1 MKKIQIV
8 SLLAVVLLFVLSA
21 CSIKNESIPAVSTS
35 SLSTASA
42 TIVPAKTPQTIPTG
56 STGSTGSDLSRSDS
70 QGAVTVVVNPL
81 TLNPTGDTLVFEV
94 SMDTHSVDLSMDLA
108 KLATLSTDNGKT
120 IQAIQWDGPASGGH
134 HVSGKLTF
142 PTFVEQKPVL
152 LGVKQLTL
160 TIKDVDAASRTFTWP
175 VK

>member
-21 CSIKNESIPAVSTS
+21 CSIKNESIPAVTTS
-35 SLSTASA
+35 PLSTATA
-42 TIVPAKTPQTIPTG
+42 TIVPAKTPQTIP
-56 STGSTGSDLSRSDS
+56 TGSTGSDLSRSDS